1 MVLTLPNH
9 LRQVAE
15 LYRRGWS
22 RFELSG
28 LTGRNLLRVMAGAER
43 VAKDLQAAGTEPKYD
58 IYSKREDL

>member
-1 MVLTLPNH
+1 MVLTLPHH